1 MYGIV
6 FLVSSDRQYSYL
18 LAKQNSSKWTIDS
31 NSKPI
36 LTYTYGS
43 KMVFITMICSDIAQD
58 VLDVVG
64 EDYENNHYS
73 MHLQSPCACWGGCVS
88 SRPDTTTS
96 STLFFIKTI

>member
-31 NSKPI
+31 NTKPV

-43 KMVFITMICSDIAQD
+43 KMVFITMICSDIVQD
-58 VLDVVG
+58 VLDVLG

-73 MHLQSPCACWGGCVS
+73 MHLRSRCACWGGCVS
-88 SRPDTTTS
+88 PRPDTTTS
-96 STLFFIKTI
+96 SMLFFIKTI